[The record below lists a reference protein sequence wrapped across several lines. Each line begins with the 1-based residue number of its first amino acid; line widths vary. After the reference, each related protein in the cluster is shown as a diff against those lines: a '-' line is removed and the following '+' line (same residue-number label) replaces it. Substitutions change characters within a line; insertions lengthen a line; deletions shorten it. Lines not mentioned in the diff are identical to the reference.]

1 MYDADLKKTKE
12 NFVSSNYIII
22 FDGGSRGNPGEAYGS
37 FRIQK
42 DDSALQAPARLSF
55 GRGTN
60 NEAEYMALIAAI
72 EDCRSQILNE
82 QSSPAEVT
90 LEIRGDSSLVLNQL
104 EGSYKAKDARM
115 RRYRDKT
122 LGLLVDFKQVKY
134 VHQARAKSVRLL
146 GH

>member
-1 MYDADLKKTKE
+1 
-12 NFVSSNYIII
+12 VSNNYIII

-42 DDSALQAPARLSF
+42 DDSALQAPVRLSF

-72 EDCRSQILNE
+72 QECRRQIFNE
-82 QSSPAEVT
+82 QSSPAEVS

-104 EGSYKAKDARM
+104 QGNYKAKDARM
-115 RRYRDKT
+115 RQYRDKS
-122 LGLLVDFKQVKY
+122 LGLLDDFKQVKY
-134 VHQARAKSVRLL
+134 VHQDRAKSVRLL

>member
-1 MYDADLKKTKE
+1 MS
-12 NFVSSNYIII
+12 NNYIII
-22 FDGGSRGNPGEAYGS
+22 FDGGSRGNPGDAYGS

-42 DDSALQAPARLSF
+42 GDSALQAPERLSF
-55 GRGTN
+55 GGGTN

-72 EDCRSQILNE
+72 QECRSQILKE

-104 EGSYKAKDARM
+104 QGNYKAKDNRM
-115 RRYRDKT
+115 LKYRDKT
-122 LGLLVDFKQVKY
+122 LGLLDDFKQVKFIQ
-134 VHQARAKSVRLL
+134 QARAKSVRLL